1 VDRGPKTANNC
12 DWCSNA
18 LSCERCDVSAAH
30 ATMSFFAEVLSICAT
45 RVPFACVILLR
56 TIAEISQ
63 SWRVIAA
70 RLLCAA

>member
-1 VDRGPKTANNC
+1 
-12 DWCSNA
+12 
-18 LSCERCDVSAAH
+18 
-30 ATMSFFAEVLSICAT
+30 MSFFAEVLWICAT

-56 TIAEISQ
+56 TIAEISSFSQ